1 MAKLGIFASIV
12 TIVGALAFASGSSAE
27 TPTPCHQMEFKTEL
41 VKNACATGGQAEAK
55 AVMKKF
61 SKAHKVKSCKQ
72 CHSKLSPTY
81 ALKPDALKRFKEL
94 GGK

>member
-12 TIVGALAFASGSSAE
+12 TIVAALAFASATSANAAE
-27 TPTPCHQMEFKTEL
+27 PCHQKTFKTEL
-41 VKNACATGGQAEAK
+41 IKAACAKGGQAEAK
-55 AVMKKF
+55 AAMKKF
-61 SKAHKVKSCKQ
+61 MKAKKVKSCNK

-81 ALKPDALKRFKEL
+81 SLKPDALKRFKAL